1 MDFVTYKHFPVFNQN
16 YIYACFDI
24 ADLNGRERAYFESLL
39 FRLRKLKEEKQK
51 LKTLNFKNPKNKTV
65 ITLIAMLLMLSMTI
79 ATIPLTHGDAYPA
92 PNTHFKTYSY
102 LNVFPNPAGIGQQVT
117 LGIFLSNVFP
127 TSEVAINMYVDITD
141 PNGKLTTIGP
151 YTSDLTDGT
160 VAYFTPDKL
169 GNYTIV
175 FRYGG
180 QMLRNSTTYNNI
192 WQDPSQSL
200 PTTLVVQQEP
210 TIQHMYPVT
219 PLPNQWWQTPVS
231 AENSQNWYT
240 LTGAWLGLKG
250 NDFASTGGYNST
262 GYYNPYTESV
272 NAGHVLWTKPWL
284 GGGLAGGI
292 NGNNEVTSH
301 YWSTFQYTPR
311 YAPVC
316 INGILYSTQYTFGMA
331 TGACAGIVA
340 MDLYTG
346 ETLWTI
352 NTTNALRCG
361 SIFYMYTINDYG
373 VRGPWLWTTGTL
385 PACDTGGRY
394 IASGNVAGSYMNT
407 TGTQWN
413 LYDGIN
419 GKYVMSVVNGSA
431 LTLGQDPNGDLIG
444 YFTNSTKGTQV
455 IHPTAGTTALATT
468 TGTHITAV
476 NMTTCMGV
484 TSAMSPTNLNVN
496 TIRAMQTGYIFDVD
510 VPTNMSGVPYSPA
523 LGFSG
528 ITGDA
533 LVFTAG
539 NNMWGTYGFITM
551 ASLDAWTGQFLGAT
565 NITYPGTIALLPWTR
580 EMSGLGDGQYIMGN
594 CVNMDIVSYYART
607 CTKAWDTQLFGTNGA
622 TPNIYDL
629 FQIKPY
635 FGKGLSIWEALGGDI
650 WAINT
655 TTGKVVWYAN
665 TTMWSGPS
673 GTETPYNIWPVWV
686 FSSSCVSNDVGY
698 FAGGH
703 EYNPPLFHGAQL
715 YAVNMTDGSLV
726 WKQLCTS
733 VTSTIIAYGKVVALN
748 AYDNQLYCWGK
759 GPSAIT
765 VQAPAIGVTTETP
778 ITITGSIMDV
788 SPGINQLL
796 VKSNFA
802 NGLPCV
808 SDDSES
814 AFMEAVYQQQQMPNN
829 VTGVPITINVLDAN
843 NNFRTIGTAT
853 SDGTGHFG
861 LTWTP
866 DIPGNF
872 EVIASFQGSN
882 SYYPSSSITYFS
894 ASLPATTTA
903 PTVTAQINVATTS
916 DLMLYIVG
924 AAIAIIIV
932 MAIGFAFVL
941 RKK

>member
-1 MDFVTYKHFPVFNQN
+1 MK
-16 YIYACFDI
+16 I
-24 ADLNGRERAYFESLL
+24 LNI
-39 FRLRKLKEEKQK
+39 
-51 LKTLNFKNPKNKTV
+51 KTPKGKTA
-65 ITLIAMLLMLSMTI
+65 ITLISMLIMLSMTI
-79 ATIPLTHGDAYPA
+79 VSVPQAHADAYPA
-92 PNTHFKTYSY
+92 PGTHMATYSY

-127 TSEVAINMYVDITD
+127 TNEVAKNMYVDITD

-160 VAYFTPDKL
+160 VAYFTPDML

-180 QMLRNSTTYNNI
+180 QMLTNNSANQYNTI
-192 WQDPSQSL
+192 YEDPSQSL

-210 TIQHMYPVT
+210 VVQHTFPFT
-219 PLPNQWWQTPVS
+219 PLPTQWWQTPVS

-240 LTGAWLGLKG
+240 LTGAWLGLRG
-250 NDFASTGGYNST
+250 NDFASTGGYNVS

-284 GGGLAGGI
+284 AGGVAGGI
-292 NGNNEVTSH
+292 NGGGEVTSH

-316 INGILYSTQYTFGMA
+316 INGILYSTQYSFGMA
-331 TGACAGIVA
+331 SGANQGIVA
-340 MDLYTG
+340 MSLYTG
-346 ETLWTI
+346 ENLWTI

-385 PACDTGGRY
+385 PACDTGGNY
-394 IASGNVAGSYMNT
+394 IAPPGQSSPYMNT

-413 LYDGIN
+413 LYDGTN
-419 GKYVMSVVNGSA
+419 GQYVMSVVNGSS

-444 YFTNSTKGTQV
+444 YFTNATAGTQV

-468 TGTHITAV
+468 TGNHVTAV

-484 TSAMSPTNLNVN
+484 TAAMSPTNLNRN
-496 TIRAMQTGYIFDVD
+496 TVRAMQTGYIFDVN
-510 VPTNMSGVPYSPA
+510 VPTNISGVPFSPA
-523 LGFSG
+523 LGLSSV
-528 ITGDA
+528 TGDA

-539 NNMWGTYGFITM
+539 SIMAGTMGFVTM
-551 ASLDAWTGQFLGAT
+551 ASLDAFTGQYLSAT
-565 NITYPGTIALLPWTR
+565 NITYPGTKALLPWTR
-580 EMSGLGDGQYIMGN
+580 EMSGSGDGLYIMGN
-594 CVNMDIVSYYART
+594 DVNMDIVAYNART

-655 TTGKVVWYAN
+655 TTGQVAWYAN
-665 TTMWSGPS
+665 TTMWSGSS
-673 GTETPYNIWPVWV
+673 GIETPYNVWPVWV

-715 YAVNMTDGSLV
+715 YAVNMTNGSLV
-726 WKQLCTS
+726 WKELDTS
-733 VTSTIIAYGKVVALN
+733 VTSTIIAYGKLVSLN
-748 AYDNQLYCWGK
+748 AYDNQLYCFGK
-759 GPSAIT
+759 GPSDLT
-765 VQAPAIGVTTETP
+765 VQAPNVGITTASP
-778 ITITGSIMDV
+778 ITITGTITDA
-788 SPGINQLL
+788 SPGTNQLL
-796 VKSNFA
+796 VKSNFP

-808 SDDSES
+808 SDASES
-814 AFMEAVYQQQQMPNN
+814 QFMEAVYQQQTMPNN
-829 VTGVPITINVLDAN
+829 ITGVPITISVIDSN
-843 NNFRTIGTAT
+843 NNYRVIGTTT
-853 SDGTGHFG
+853 SDYTGHFG

-866 DIPGNF
+866 DISGNYTL
-872 EVIASFQGSN
+872 IANFQGSN
-882 SYYPSSSITYFS
+882 SYYPSSSSTYFS
-894 ASLPATTTA
+894 ASEPAT
-903 PTVTAQINVATTS
+903 VTSTPQAVQIGLATTN
-916 DLMLYIVG
+916 DLMMFMTVG
-924 AAIAIIIV
+924 VVAIII
-932 MAIGFAFVL
+932 AIAVAVLLIL